1 MMPRS
6 ICRLHHLSRSDASAI
21 VTGTSLPSSGYWMAY
36 REKSDD
42 WEHDDFVL
50 IETST
55 FVELDCR

>member
-1 MMPRS
+1 
-6 ICRLHHLSRSDASAI
+6 
-21 VTGTSLPSSGYWMAY
+21 MAY

-42 WEHDDFVL
+42 WVHDDFVL